1 MALEGCDATPGKKN
15 SPALPNLLCDMPIC
29 TSRYGNSNWLSI
41 EMAVWNC
48 GTVSRRWFH
57 AWNVLKERRSRVSVR
72 HRGEDSRAQIAR
84 YCYSFGIYHI
94 QSASAG
100 VICIWKTTLLTLLSS
115 SRHARANNRWN
126 YGTIYIFL
134 YVCVCVCMCVFECVQ
149 FSIHTNND
157 WETFYIMHWLFGD
170 IEFRG
175 NAGRFFSGCWPI
187 LFGASSFDERKLRPF
202 MVQIKTNQMVIVK
215 PASRRNSASV
225 K

>member
-134 YVCVCVCMCVFECVQ
+134 YMCVCVCVCVCL
-149 FSIHTNND
+149 S
-157 WETFYIMHWLFGD
+157 FYSVLWNRMIGVDFTGEIWIMKAADSTVTLGHRWRSLT
-170 IEFRG
+170 
-175 NAGRFFSGCWPI
+175 C
-187 LFGASSFDERKLRPF
+187 LLL
-202 MVQIKTNQMVIVK
+202 QLL
-215 PASRRNSASV
+215 
-225 K
+225 